1 MSIKIKGIDLISQER
16 EEQLTK
22 HGITVES
29 DVENNNEYQLVD
41 AASALVSPHEE
52 SFEEMYVQTQSDYP
66 PVGWDKEPL
75 LALLSDKEI
84 RKPYKDRLVIAGAL
98 IAAEID
104 RINAV
109 VTQSAKEILQENLK

>member
-66 PVGWDKEPL
+66 PVGWDKEIWGKL
-75 LALLSDKEI
+75 I